1 MMQVCQQTIATSH
14 ENAEFVA
21 DFREMV
27 YKHLNLPVPQRV
39 SVARIGVIGRSG
51 RRRVLNEAELVA
63 ALQSVAPTD
72 LLLFDKMSYKEQV
85 GPILALHRCYFVNI
99 SCCI

>member
-1 MMQVCQQTIATSH
+1 
-14 ENAEFVA
+14 
-21 DFREMV
+21 MV

-39 SVARIGVIGRSG
+39 AVARIGVIGRSG

-72 LLLFDKMSYKEQV
+72 LLLFDRMSYKEQV
-85 GPILALHRCYFVNI
+85 SHSLALHTCHFVDI